1 MKNAIHE
8 ITKQGYTIIPDF
20 VDNDT
25 VNRLRELCDSLR
37 PSRGFVKQAW
47 TWANHNK
54 LPWLYYYTVQ
64 INNDNNDVQT
74 LKDKIHD
81 VCNEF
86 IGPFDYRATD
96 FIVNYPNSESINVRP
111 HIDTPY
117 RFKEFEGGHNLALQI
132 ALVIDEFTKENG
144 GTGYV
149 PGSHELKF
157 EYYKGDQQVNVEKIS
172 NFWEH
177 NHRQYCAKP
186 GTLILWDARML
197 HSTMPNYTDEKR
209 RMLLIN
215 AVSQTIRDR
224 VNELD
229 PIWSRDAKMLN

>member
-1 MKNAIHE
+1 MENAIHE

-64 INNDNNDVQT
+64 INNDNTDVQT
-74 LKDKIHD
+74 FKDKIHD

-144 GTGYV
+144 
-149 PGSHELKF
+149 
-157 EYYKGDQQVNVEKIS
+157 
-172 NFWEH
+172 
-177 NHRQYCAKP
+177 
-186 GTLILWDARML
+186 
-197 HSTMPNYTDEKR
+197 
-209 RMLLIN
+209 
-215 AVSQTIRDR
+215 AVSVLVVGVEPNGLLGGLGFGVQGFSVQGSGFRVRD
-224 VNELD
+224 
-229 PIWSRDAKMLN
+229 